1 MVEAGRVTAG
11 SARSLVPELVTRGG
25 DPETLVQERGLEALS
40 DSGELEAMADE
51 VIAAHP
57 EMVEQVRAGED
68 KVLNFLMGQIMK
80 RSRGKADPGSA
91 RDLLVR
97 KIRG

>member
-1 MVEAGRVTAG
+1 MR
-11 SARSLVPELVTRGG
+11 
-25 DPETLVQERGLEALS
+25 ERGLEALS
-40 DSGELEAMADE
+40 DSGELETMADE